1 MHSFIVFDTT
11 VELILENER
20 VLLRPLVQE
29 DAVLLA
35 PYLKAEPALWKYA
48 LTPIVTEDDL
58 EQYIATAIEARR
70 MKTAYPFIVFDKLK
84 NKYVGS
90 TRFYDIQHNF
100 KSTQLGYTWY
110 SESTWGTGLNEHCKF
125 LLLRFAFETVGFE
138 RVEFRADNRNKRS
151 IAAMQKIGC
160 KVEGILRN
168 HLPTSDGTRRD
179 SIVLSMLKEEWTSI
193 KAGFLARIKM
203 LDQNKSI

>member
-1 MHSFIVFDTT
+1 MHPKLVFDTSKDI
-11 VELILENER
+11 ILENER

-29 DAVLLA
+29 DAV
-35 PYLKAEPALWKYA
+35 YLSAYVKEEPTLWQYA
-48 LTPIVTEDDL
+48 LTPITTEQEFD
-58 EQYIATAIEARR
+58 QYIKTAIESRHL
-70 MKTAYPFIVFDKLK
+70 KSAYPFIVFDKLQ

-90 TRFYDIQHNF
+90 TRFYDIQLENS
-100 KSTQLGYTWY
+100 STQFGYTWY
-110 SESTWGTGLNEHCKF
+110 SEKTWGTGLNEHCK
-125 LLLRFAFETVGFE
+125 LLLLTYAFETIGFE

-160 KVEGILRN
+160 TVEGILRN

-179 SIVLSMLKEEWTSI
+179 SIVLSMLKNEWPTI

-203 LDQNKSI
+203 LDQNK

>member
-1 MHSFIVFDTT
+1 MHTALVFDTAT
-11 VELILENER
+11 DFILEDER

-29 DAVLLA
+29 DAESLV
-35 PYLKAEPALWKYA
+35 PFVQNEPILWKYA
-48 LTPIVTEDDL
+48 LTPIATAQDL
-58 EQYIATAIEARR
+58 EQYIATALASKKDRLS
-70 MKTAYPFIVFDKLK
+70 YPFIVFDKTL

-90 TRFYDIQHNF
+90 TRFYDIQANF
-100 KSTQLGYTWY
+100 KTTQLGYTWY
-110 SESTWGTGLNEHCKF
+110 SESVWGTGLNEHCKF
-125 LLLRFAFETVGFE
+125 LLLKFAFETIGFE

-160 KVEGILRN
+160 TVEGILRN

-179 SIVLSMLKEEWTSI
+179 SIVLSILKEEWPSI

-203 LDQNKSI
+203 LDQNK